1 MTAAARLRRRL
12 NRRVYRLAY
21 ALERLA
27 FPTDVRPGR
36 LDPGALRRVLV
47 LPNYK
52 VGDLVVATPALA
64 FLRAIAPDARLDVL
78 VSPRNA
84 SLLEGDPR
92 VDRVVLHEPLREPWL
107 PVVRRL
113 RRERYDL
120 VVDFVL
126 PHHAR
131 EGLLTALVAGR
142 RAARVTPFRPTRY
155 WGFFTH
161 RPRVPGLE
169 RRYMAERLLYA
180 VQAPFGR
187 ARADGPDLA
196 PYPMRLAVAPAA
208 AARAAAFLDAAVGER
223 PFVALNAWAS
233 TPVRTLA
240 VAQAAALAAE
250 IARRHPALAVVF
262 TPPPA
267 AAADARAMAAAA
279 RERLTEAGGD
289 GASVAVFPPSPRLAD
304 LVALLA
310 RAAAVVTPDT
320 ANIHLAAALGRPV
333 VALYTRAATEKVAHW
348 VPTGVP
354 FRAVVMDEP
363 RPLAALDP
371 ARAADA
377 LDALLD
383 TLPGASFGVPA
394 TAA

>member
-1 MTAAARLRRRL
+1 MTGAARLRRRVD
-12 NRRVYRLAY
+12 RRVYRLLY

-27 FPTDVRPGR
+27 FPTDVGPGR
-36 LDPGALRRVLV
+36 LDAGALRRVLV

-64 FLRAIAPDARLDVL
+64 FLRAAAPHARLDVL

-92 VDRVVLHEPLREPWL
+92 VDRVLVHEPLREPWL

-131 EGLLTALVAGR
+131 EGLISALVAGR
-142 RAARVTPFRPTRY
+142 RGARVTPFRPTRY

-161 RPRVPGLE
+161 RARVPGLE

-187 ARADGPDLA
+187 ALPGGPDAA
-196 PYPMRLAVAPAA
+196 PYPMRLAVAPDA
-208 AARAAAFLDAAVGER
+208 AARAAAFLREAVGGR
-223 PFVALNAWAS
+223 AFVALNAWAS
-233 TPVRTLA
+233 DPVRTLA
-240 VAQAAALAAE
+240 VAQAAELAAE
-250 IARRHPALAVVF
+250 IARRHPDLAVVF

-267 AAADARAMAAAA
+267 AADDARAMADAA
-279 RERLTEAGGD
+279 RLTDGG
-289 GASVAVFPPSPRLAD
+289 ARVAVLPPSPRLAD

-310 RAAAVVTPDT
+310 RARAVVTPDT
-320 ANIHLAAALGRPV
+320 ANIHLAAAVGRPV
-333 VALYTRAATEKVAHW
+333 VALYTLVATEKIAHW
-348 VPTGVP
+348 IPSGTP
-354 FRAVVMDEP
+354 FRAVVVDGP
-363 RPLAALDP
+363 HPLAALDP
-371 ARAADA
+371 RRAADA
-377 LDALLD
+377 LDELLGD
-383 TLPGASFGVPA
+383 AAREAGADRPA
-394 TAA
+394 PLAAAGA